1 VTRRRR
7 EADEVVASVEREVLL
22 TLTDE
27 EHAELVRNVGRLR
40 RKLRS
45 PSNTAVI
52 LEAIRMQPGA
62 TIGDLGHERQAKGC
76 ALDSSHCSSR
86 KTPCN
91 REVDPA

>member
-1 VTRRRR
+1 M
-7 EADEVVASVEREVLL
+7 ASVEREVLL

-52 LEAIRMQPGA
+52 LEAIRMQAGD
-62 TIGDLGHERQAKGC
+62 TIGDPKARRGSEGGSVH
-76 ALDSSHCSSR
+76 SR
-86 KTPCN
+86 LN
-91 REVDPA
+91 R

>member
-1 VTRRRR
+1 MAT
-7 EADEVVASVEREVLL
+7 VEREVLL

-52 LEAIRMQPGA
+52 LEALRMQAGD
-62 TIGDLGHERQAKGC
+62 TIEDPKARRGSEGGSVR
-76 ALDSSHCSSR
+76 SR
-86 KTPCN
+86 LN
-91 REVDPA
+91 R

>member
-1 VTRRRR
+1 
-7 EADEVVASVEREVLL
+7 VASVEREVLL

-52 LEAIRMQPGA
+52 LEAIRMQAGA
-62 TIGDLGHERQAKGC
+62 TIGDPKARRASEGGSVR
-76 ALDSSHCSSR
+76 SR
-86 KTPCN
+86 LN
-91 REVDPA
+91 R